1 MKVILFVK
9 EGEMFKGFGILGLAL
24 AVLGIWVPGVSD
36 AAVVYTRHPL
46 YRTYQYHPGYRYG
59 YWRSGHYHPYLYGF
73 YDPRDVGI
81 GTDAGDR

>member
-1 MKVILFVK
+1 VLSIGYGSLIF
-9 EGEMFKGFGILGLAL
+9 AL

-46 YRTYQYHPGYRYG
+46 YRTYQCHAGYRYG
-59 YWRSGHYHPYLYGF
+59 YWRSGHYQPYVLIDG
-73 YDPRDVGI
+73 DVGI